1 MIKISLIII
10 IFLLSA
16 CSTNKQEIV
25 QGYEGAQLEN
35 ALYKIQGRSH
45 KEVLKIMGTP
55 AIHGLCKDCDGKKLY
70 RLIYLSKD
78 MTRFYANLF
87 NNTDSEL
94 DCVVLNLKWDSKRK
108 KFIFNRKDGV
118 VQDKKCNQKDGAI
131 VKFKEILDLQEAQ
144 EAQVEAARK
153 SKK

>member
-1 MIKISLIII
+1 MIKIILFIAVLSLVG
-10 IFLLSA
+10 
-16 CSTNKQEIV
+16 CSTNKEEIV

-45 KEVLKIMGTP
+45 REVLKITGNP
-55 AIHGLCKDCDGKKLY
+55 AIHGLCKDCDGKKVY
-70 RLIYLSKD
+70 RLIYPTKD
-78 MTRFYANLF
+78 MTRFYADLF

-108 KFIFNRKDGV
+108 KFIFNRKDGFV
-118 VQDKKCNQKDGAI
+118 KDKKCNQTDGAI
-131 VKFKEILDLQEAQ
+131 VKFKEILNLLEAQ
-144 EAQVEAARK
+144 EAQAEASRK

>member
-1 MIKISLIII
+1 MIKIILFIAVLSLVG
-10 IFLLSA
+10 
-16 CSTNKQEIV
+16 CSTNKEEIV

-45 KEVLKIMGTP
+45 REVLKIMGNP
-55 AIHGLCKDCDGKKLY
+55 AIHGLCKDYDGKKLY
-70 RLIYLSKD
+70 RLIYLTKD
-78 MTRFYANLF
+78 MTRFYADLF

-94 DCVVLNLKWDSKRK
+94 DCVVLNLKWDAKRK
-108 KFIFNRKDGV
+108 KFIFNRKDGLV
-118 VQDKKCNQKDGAI
+118 KDKKCNQKDGAI

-144 EAQVEAARK
+144 EAQAEASRK